1 MRSLTAMPQFRF
13 SNLSKFAKKN
23 PVSRKYL
30 DVQKKRRKNAFVK
43 LFFGPVQNTGYRC
56 CCWSSNGP
64 TLGDLA
70 HLGLWPLSSSLFR
83 IPWFNSC
90 KLCYLREGK
99 QSRSLSWLFKKL
111 AGFWSPWVC
120 VVKIRGRL
128 ILSLSPRPNHL
139 QLPVSAVFCV
149 EVFAVQL
156 LELKQAHLRSFKP
169 IWVFSIKLELC
180 LDKQDFFN
188 LLNFNLWGNFL
199 NPIPVLRMLQ
209 ILAD

>member
-1 MRSLTAMPQFRF
+1 MC
-13 SNLSKFAKKN
+13 
-23 PVSRKYL
+23 
-30 DVQKKRRKNAFVK
+30 KRRDEKCFCEV
-43 LFFGPVQNTGYRC
+43 FFCPVQNTGYRC
-56 CCWSSNGP
+56 CCSSSNGL

-90 KLCYLREGK
+90 ELC
-99 QSRSLSWLFKKL
+99 SLSKENKVW
-111 AGFWSPWVC
+111 ASPDFLKSSQVSGHL

-209 ILAD
+209 ILADQDSVLIEFLLKTEPGSSSPSLGPFQP